1 LFPNFTT
8 SDHSTHSLND
18 NVNQLMPLI
27 CGSGKVEKHSAHNI
41 FIITPYRI
49 TKDLNVFTYQDAYE
63 TFCISLLL

>member
-1 LFPNFTT
+1 
-8 SDHSTHSLND
+8 
-18 NVNQLMPLI
+18 
-27 CGSGKVEKHSAHNI
+27 VEKHFAHNI